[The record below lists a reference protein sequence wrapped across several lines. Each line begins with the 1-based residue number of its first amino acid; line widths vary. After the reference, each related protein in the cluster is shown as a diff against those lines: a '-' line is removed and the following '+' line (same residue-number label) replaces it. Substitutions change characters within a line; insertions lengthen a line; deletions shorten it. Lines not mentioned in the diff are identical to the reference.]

1 MYQSEKQFNTTASVL
16 AIEEAYTNLD
26 IAPNDMYLPYEG
38 YVFCYPQR
46 WLDDPSQNKV
56 IGIRRLNIAATT
68 HTFNFAV
75 IIEDGEVK
83 SQYETGDIKVLKSN
97 KLMEVLNKITTII
110 SKQSANSSGDQYTYE
125 FQYYFENNKLIITCH
140 KITSNSNTILKFKFI
155 ANNSFNDFLKFLN
168 QPIDGSL
175 NNSLTTFKDS
185 HVFENVWDREYIE
198 FHATFSDSKRNFIGR
213 GNEFYHKPSLFFKAP
228 NDGSVFHVRFTS
240 DGKTPILPRY
250 CRFII
255 QLCFLLNYKNAIVK

>member
-16 AIEEAYTNLD
+16 AIEEVYTNLD

-75 IIEDGEVK
+75 IIEDGEVN

-125 FQYYFENNKLIITCH
+125 FQYYFLLSI
-140 KITSNSNTILKFKFI
+140 NSKW
-155 ANNSFNDFLKFLN
+155 
-168 QPIDGSL
+168 PP
-175 NNSLTTFKDS
+175 
-185 HVFENVWDREYIE
+185 R
-198 FHATFSDSKRNFIGR
+198 SKSCYF
-213 GNEFYHKPSLFFKAP
+213 
-228 NDGSVFHVRFTS
+228 
-240 DGKTPILPRY
+240 
-250 CRFII
+250 
-255 QLCFLLNYKNAIVK
+255 